1 MENKVEEIHDAECSV
16 MTARDDHIALL
27 QKIYYAHKMM
37 SEMYWPKDGY
47 NQGQKYRYRTE
58 GMLKK
63 NFQRALLDAGLIYK
77 LDIAEVIQM
86 PAVGAM
92 STHLR
97 ANGYLTLIDCDTGA
111 SLSYNVISE
120 AADAGDKTTAKLM
133 TMALKSAISTEFA
146 ISSDDDPDG
155 DVRVSPTTQAERDDA
170 LNRMRAER
178 SQKAQRPAKAPSKPV
193 ERQPPNP
200 DDSPVK
206 EEIVAPSRQEPA
218 LKAEEPAKTTV
229 KADTAAHIVRLDV
242 TESYSDPAETDDEGP
257 TAIQVKT
264 MASMLSRAESK
275 VAPDILA
282 EMTKAHDSIKT
293 KAESSSWIK
302 KYREAIR

>member
-1 MENKVEEIHDAECSV
+1 MMENTVEEIHDAEYSV

-27 QKIYYAHKMM
+27 KKIYNAHKIM
-37 SEMYWPKDGY
+37 SEMDWPKDGY
-47 NQGQKYRYRTE
+47 NQGQKYKYRTE
-58 GMLKK
+58 GLLKR

-97 ANGYLTLIDCDTGA
+97 ANAYLTLIDCDTGA

-155 DVRVSPTTQAERDDA
+155 DARVSPTTQAERNEA
-170 LNRMRAER
+170 LNKMRAER
-178 SQKAQRPAKAPSKPV
+178 AQKAQKPVKAPTKPV
-193 ERQPPNP
+193 ERLPPNP
-200 DDSPVK
+200 EDTSVK
-206 EEIVAPSRQEPA
+206 EKTVAPSRQEPA
-218 LKAEEPAKTTV
+218 PKAEKPAKTTV
-229 KADTAAHIVRLDV
+229 KA
-242 TESYSDPAETDDEGP
+242 ESKTVPAETDDEAP

-264 MASMLSRAESK
+264 MANMLGRAESK
-275 VAPDILA
+275 VTPEVLA
-282 EMTKAHDSIKT
+282 EMTKEHEAVKT
-293 KAESSSWIK
+293 KAESAIWIK
-302 KYREAIR
+302 KYREAIK